1 MLARR
6 GRSEEAEALA
16 REACALIER
25 VDSPST
31 VANSLL
37 DLAEVL
43 VQAGKVDEALPLAQ
57 EALLLQERKGNLV
70 TAERART
77 VLDGLADAGRSLHL
91 GTAAE

>member
-1 MLARR
+1 VLARR
-6 GRSEEAEALA
+6 GRTEEAEALA
-16 REACALIER
+16 REAWALIER

-43 VQAGKVDEALPLAQ
+43 ALGGKPDQAVPLVQQAG
-57 EALLLQERKGNLV
+57 LLHEKKGNLV

-77 VLDGLADAGRSLHL
+77 VLEHLAEPSPGAMALP
-91 GTAAE
+91 